1 MIYQELTAYDIA
13 NDLRADQYANW
24 SSEGSMLLAEYL
36 IDLSEDTGDFAFD
49 RVAIRCEWSEYSES
63 DLISAYGYLLDRTYA
78 NQDDALG
85 DLIELIRD
93 QTYCIEFESNGAAR
107 FLVQEF

>member
-63 DLISAYGYLLDRTYA
+63 DLISDYGYLLDRYYP
-78 NQDDALG
+78 NQDEAIG
-85 DLIELIRD
+85 DLIEILRD
-93 QTYCIEFESNGAAR
+93 KTYCVEFNSDSGPR
-107 FLVQEF
+107 FLVQQF